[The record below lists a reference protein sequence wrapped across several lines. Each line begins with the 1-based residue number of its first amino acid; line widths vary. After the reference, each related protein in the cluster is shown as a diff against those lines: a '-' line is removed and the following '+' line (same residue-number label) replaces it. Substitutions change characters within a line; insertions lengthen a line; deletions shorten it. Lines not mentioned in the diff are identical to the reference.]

1 MLPIVEI
8 VSPTGFYSS
17 SQKEDLQSQVKR
29 ISPAPL
35 SKKETVAFQALARR
49 AMRVL
54 HLYDVCRMD
63 MRMDAAGRP
72 FVLEVNPIPLM
83 DPDPNQAS
91 LIFAAVTAGLTY
103 RDVVKKIID
112 SAARRW
118 KLNLN

>member
-1 MLPIVEI
+1 
-8 VSPTGFYSS
+8 
-17 SQKEDLQSQVKR
+17 
-29 ISPAPL
+29 
-35 SKKETVAFQALARR
+35 
-49 AMRVL
+49 MRVL

-72 FVLEVNPIPLM
+72 YVLEVNPIPLM

-103 RDVVKKIID
+103 RDVVKKIVD

-118 KLNLN
+118 NIISN